1 MKTVNFRLNSFFSS
15 FVKGGL
21 VASAV
26 MLAGCGLEPQDNE
39 KVKEPILT
47 AEESRDELAKRRAK
61 SLFDAHE
68 FYSYPSNG
76 QGDVAVNTSVLL
88 SFSHPLDSFSTQDF
102 SLIDSNG
109 NVVEVASVEVTE
121 GSFATDPENP
131 KANGLAFKPKR
142 ALKTGEQYTVI
153 YEIGLINEAEGNKE
167 LTVERTVQDPLT
179 FTTRLGK
186 DSANFALDTNGFY
199 PTDDLPFT
207 TFTSL
212 RLRMTNEIDIKTLI
226 TGDSFK
232 FQKIGSTEQVSGDLI
247 AKGRYITFDPTVDLD
262 ADATYELIVS
272 SDVKDKVGNSFAGLE
287 KTFTVLDSGDHAFK
301 PMNVTLN
308 NGYQESPYSGELINA
323 VTIKSVLIGTND
335 TTYVDSDLITE
346 LANLGNFDESA
357 PLVIRKGSILNSSN
371 LTVKVGGEFPTGFDT
386 GNIRMTNISDA
397 TGYLINNTSSD
408 NKYAPKQLHLFMDV
422 AMTTDGYLENG
433 KLNGK
438 ANGGLSQNIMHLE
451 LMGAVRTEGPTMII
465 DAISEIDLKILGVDN
480 AHAQVSFHM
489 ESYTEVE
496 TPPAAFDALSP
507 VFHSTYPNVNTAH
520 FSLGDNV
527 TITYNEPLDLASL
540 QNLILK
546 DENGST
552 VETFIS
558 QDGASIIIDP
568 TENLIPLTDYT
579 VNGVIKDLAGNS
591 TYVMQSFSTP
601 NKEQGT
607 EFEEHDEVTA
617 RYTAPMVEG
626 MVPGYSCAFE
636 DTDLGLDIAGR
647 CAGGLTTDQK
657 LNIFSLQEDR
667 GIFVAFSQQMDEASI
682 RLGEACN
689 TGSFRVEIVEPNGSG
704 NCIETVPGVLNYENK
719 ILTFSPSDNWQDQG
733 SNVYRYSLISAEG
746 ETKGSVDCSTGEVLC
761 SAQGY
766 PLQTTLLKP
775 DSHEDLGGPDML
787 MPFRAAPADNLVFNP
802 LMMPTTDTNRD
813 YRWDEIKE
821 EVVSGNFAKLS
832 LLETG
837 GALIRA
843 TVGCELDQTCSDDYA
858 KTHISGFMPTE
869 VGEYDVENNRIP
881 VKVHAEQLISSNV
894 NVAAMLG
901 FFNIGLIE
909 SEVPTGTMIMR
920 PKYSV
925 VNGKT
930 EVPTGYIIWNEE
942 ENRLNFKIDLDI
954 YMDNPFMSVLGGL
967 VTHNLHSYPL
977 ENVHLQ
983 GPLTFLDDGRM
994 NIELSN
1000 LEQIKLDVVLNL
1012 SGFNSESGI
1021 ARMTLAIA
1029 PGDMSL
1035 QQISQPMK

>member
-15 FVKGGL
+15 FVKGSL

-109 NVVEVASVEVTE
+109 NVVEVTSVEVTE

-131 KANGLAFKPKR
+131 KANGLAFKPKH

-167 LTVERTVQDPLT
+167 LTAERTAQHPLT

-232 FQKIGSTEQVSGDLI
+232 FQKIGSTEQVPGDLI

-262 ADATYELIVS
+262 VDATYELIVS
-272 SDVKDKVGNSFAGLE
+272 SDVKDKVGNSFAGLG

-323 VTIKSVLIGTND
+323 VTIKSVLIGAND

-346 LANLGNFDESA
+346 LANLGNFDSSA

-371 LTVKVGGEFPTGFDT
+371 LTVKVGGELPTGFDT

-408 NKYAPKQLHLFMDV
+408 HKYAPKQLHLFMDV

-433 KLNGK
+433 KINGK

-451 LMGAVRTEGPTMII
+451 LMGTVRTEGPTMII

-489 ESYTEVE
+489 ESYTADE
-496 TPPAAFDALSP
+496 TPAPAVDVTSP
-507 VFHSTYPNVNTAH
+507 VFQSAYPGENITH
-520 FSLGDNV
+520 FSVGDNV
-527 TITYNEPLDLASL
+527 TVTYNEPLELTSL
-540 QNLILK
+540 QSIVLK
-546 DENGST
+546 DENDT
-552 VETFIS
+552 VIDAYIR
-558 QDGASIIIDP
+558 QDGSSIVIDP
-568 TENLIPLTDYT
+568 AASLASATNYT
-579 VNGVIKDLAGNS
+579 ITGSIKDLAGNS
-591 TYVMQSFSTP
+591 AFLQQTFTTP
-601 NKEQGT
+601 YKTQELRQT
-607 EFEEHDEVTA
+607 S
-617 RYTAPMVEG
+617 PMVEG
-626 MVPGYSCAFE
+626 TVPGYSCALVE
-636 DTDLGLDIAGR
+636 SNYANDIAGR
-647 CAGGLTTDQK
+647 CDGGSDGSGTVAKDDRF
-657 LNIFSLQEDR
+657 NIFSLQANRD
-667 GIFVAFSQQMDEASI
+667 IFIVFSQPIDKASLV
-682 RLGEACN
+682 LGNNCD
-689 TGSFRVEIVEPNGSG
+689 TGSFRVEIVNSAGVCLS
-704 NCIETVPGVLNYENK
+704 TVPGVMKYDNK
-719 ILTFSPSDNWQDQG
+719 ILTFSPTENWQDQG
-733 SNVYRYSLISAEG
+733 SNVYQYSLISQEDA
-746 ETKGSVDCSTGEVLC
+746 TKDQVDCNSGSVICSE
-761 SAQGY
+761 AGY
-766 PLQTTLLKP
+766 PLQTTLLKE
-775 DSHEDLGGPDML
+775 SSVEDQGGPDIKI
-787 MPFRAAPADNLVFNP
+787 PFRSAPADNFVFNP
-802 LMMPTTDTNRD
+802 LMMPTTDSNRD
-813 YRWDEIKE
+813 YRWNEGRE
-821 EVVSGNFAKLS
+821 TLTSNFAKLRVKENS
-832 LLETG
+832 FDGLIKDAQTG
-837 GALIRA
+837 CAIG
-843 TVGCELDQTCSDDYA
+843 TTCSEDKS
-858 KTHISGFMPTE
+858 KTLISAFMPTE
-869 VGEYDVENNRIP
+869 VGEYDPVNNRIP
-881 VKVHAEQLISSNV
+881 VKVHAQQMISSEV
-894 NVAAMLG
+894 YVQVDLKL
-901 FFNIGLIE
+901 IGD
-909 SEVPTGTMIMR
+909 SDVPTGTMIMR
-920 PKYSV
+920 PRYPV
-925 VNGKT
+925 VDGKT
-930 EVPTGYIIWNEE
+930 VVPTGYIIWNEE
-942 ENRLNFKIDLDI
+942 TQQLNFAIELDV
-954 YMDNPFMSVLGGL
+954 YMDSPNMH
-967 VTHNLHSYPL
+967 VTLDLPHNLHSYPITMD
-977 ENVHLQ
+977 LQ
-983 GPLTFLDDGRM
+983 GPIEFLDDGRM
-994 NIELSN
+994 EIILLNKNHIE
-1000 LEQIKLDVVLNL
+1000 IDVIILDIDND
-1012 SGFNSESGI
+1012 GDGAAE
-1021 ARMTLAIA
+1021 MTLELV
-1029 PGDMSL
+1029 PGTVSL
-1035 QQISQPMK
+1035 RQISLPMK